1 MLSPR
6 IFTTARH
13 SRRRSVRFA
22 VGRSAFVTYVV
33 EEHDQHEHEHE
44 HEQLEVREGGRKIGD
59 DGLMSAM
66 RF

>member
-1 MLSPR
+1 M
-6 IFTTARH
+6 
-13 SRRRSVRFA
+13 RFA